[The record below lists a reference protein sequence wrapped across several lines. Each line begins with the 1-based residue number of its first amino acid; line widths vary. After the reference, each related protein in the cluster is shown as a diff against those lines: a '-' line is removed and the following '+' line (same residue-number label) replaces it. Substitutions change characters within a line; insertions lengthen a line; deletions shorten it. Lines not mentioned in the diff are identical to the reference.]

1 MKRSEHIANRIGV
14 IDLWMTVAATALA
27 TLLIVAAP
35 SAHAQTF
42 TVVHNFTG
50 SDGANPWA
58 GLTLDRAG
66 NLYGTTAYGGNGAPP
81 CDPSGCGT
89 VFKLTH
95 RGSGWVLSELY
106 EFAGGADGA
115 TPLARVV
122 FGPNGILYGT
132 TLSTTPYV
140 ATVFDLRPPATVCRS
155 VSCPWTKSVLFSFDA
170 ATGYSLT
177 GDLTFDATGNIY
189 GTTQYGGSGGCN
201 TNGCGVL
208 YELTQSGGSWAENIL
223 YNFTGAADGGHPSS
237 GVIFDQAG
245 NLYGTAPSDS
255 YDDNSLG
262 LVFEFTP
269 SSSGWT
275 ESVLYYFTLAGNGG
289 GPYGGLT
296 FDLAGNL
303 YGTTVGGGSGNVG
316 TVFQLSPSGNNW
328 NWNRLYS
335 FPRGGSGGPYA
346 TLVRDSA
353 GNLYGTTEA
362 DGEYGYGNVF
372 ELTPSN
378 GGWIYTDL
386 HDFTG
391 ATDGGNPYSSLVLD
405 SSGNL
410 YGTAY
415 QGGQNN
421 GGVVFEI
428 TP

>member
-1 MKRSEHIANRIGV
+1 M
-14 IDLWMTVAATALA
+14 
-27 TLLIVAAP
+27 
-35 SAHAQTF
+35 
-42 TVVHNFTG
+42 
-50 SDGANPWA
+50 
-58 GLTLDRAG
+58 
-66 NLYGTTAYGGNGAPP
+66 
-81 CDPSGCGT
+81 
-89 VFKLTH
+89 
-95 RGSGWVLSELY
+95 
-106 EFAGGADGA
+106 
-115 TPLARVV
+115 
-122 FGPNGILYGT
+122 
-132 TLSTTPYV
+132 
-140 ATVFDLRPPATVCRS
+140 
-155 VSCPWTKSVLFSFDA
+155 
-170 ATGYSLT
+170 
-177 GDLTFDATGNIY
+177 
-189 GTTQYGGSGGCN
+189 
-201 TNGCGVL
+201 
-208 YELTQSGGSWAENIL
+208 
-223 YNFTGAADGGHPSS
+223 
-237 GVIFDQAG
+237 
-245 NLYGTAPSDS
+245 
-255 YDDNSLG
+255 
-262 LVFEFTP
+262 
-269 SSSGWT
+269 
-275 ESVLYYFTLAGNGG
+275 
-289 GPYGGLT
+289 
-296 FDLAGNL
+296 
-303 YGTTVGGGSGNVG
+303 G